1 MDKYEEIVYYLNSQ
15 VTVYKYKGTLNEIFS
30 FVEKG
35 KLQEKFT
42 TIYTN
47 FMDTNKLHPYDA
59 LMETYSSLKED
70 S

>member
-1 MDKYEEIVYYLNSQ
+1 MDEYNKIVYYLNSQ
-15 VTVYKYKGTLNEIFS
+15 VTIYKYKGTLNEIFS
-30 FVEKG
+30 FVERG

-42 TIYTN
+42 KIYNN

-59 LMETYSSLKED
+59 LMETYNSLKED